1 MSCPEK
7 KGKKIIRI
15 CRKPKLCCFNH
26 EGHEENKAVVN
37 SLYAAFVIFVFFV
50 VR

>member
-1 MSCPEK
+1 MQKAQVMLFQP
-7 KGKKIIRI
+7 R
-15 CRKPKLCCFNH
+15 RANH

-37 SLYAAFVIFVFFV
+37 SLYAAFVIFV